1 MSRVSD
7 PEGPRAGQGRGGL
20 RGLRPERPGQRDE
33 GGGGE
38 ERPLL
43 SRRRARH
50 VCAVRLARAETKR
63 NTICT

>member
-33 GGGGE
+33 GGGGQWS
-38 ERPLL
+38 LL
-43 SRRRARH
+43 PRRAGH
-50 VCAVRLARAETKR
+50 FCAV
-63 NTICT
+63 